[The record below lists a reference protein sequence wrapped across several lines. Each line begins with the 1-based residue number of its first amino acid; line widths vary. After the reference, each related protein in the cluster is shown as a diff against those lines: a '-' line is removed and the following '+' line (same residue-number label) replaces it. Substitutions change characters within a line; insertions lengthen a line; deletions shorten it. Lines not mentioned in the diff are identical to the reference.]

1 MLVGIANGG
10 LIDWNSLQIIETI
23 DEEGRLQV
31 ISEEQ
36 MFDILGFKVQEERAQ
51 KEKEARTKHNAS
63 RIVPP
68 MDVDGA
74 AIHVHDRIQDERVV
88 VYDKDNP
95 ELKLEAR
102 FPSIDEF
109 RLAVRTYVIKA
120 KFEHQIGIPTSLRV
134 DFQLKFQHRIGKM
147 CSQQG
152 KKKVMN
158 FQCDKVLQLTNAY
171 FSM

>member
-1 MLVGIANGG
+1 MKK
-10 LIDWNSLQIIETI
+10 
-23 DEEGRLQV
+23 EEA

-36 MFDILGFKVQEERAQ
+36 MFDILGFKVQEERVQ

-63 RIVPP
+63 RVVPA

-88 VYDKDNP
+88 VYDKDNT

-102 FPSIDEF
+102 FPSMDEF
-109 RLAVRTYVIKA
+109 KLAVQTYAIKA
-120 KFEHQIGIPTSLRV
+120 DFEHRIGTPTPLRV
-134 DFQLKFQHRIGKM
+134 GFQLKFQHRIGTPTQMKM

>member
-10 LIDWNSLQIIETI
+10 SIDWCNLQIIETI
-23 DEEGRLQV
+23 DEKGRLQI

-63 RIVPP
+63 RVVPP
-68 MDVDGA
+68 MDVGVDGA

-102 FPSIDEF
+102 FPSMDEF
-109 RLAVRTYVIKA
+109 RLAVRTYAIKA
-120 KFEHQIGIPTSLRV
+120 EFELFVFKTDRERY
-134 DFQLKFQHRIGKM
+134 DAYCRA
-147 CSQQG
+147 
-152 KKKVMN
+152 
-158 FQCDKVLQLTNAY
+158 DKNCTWHVHARTE
-171 FSM
+171 